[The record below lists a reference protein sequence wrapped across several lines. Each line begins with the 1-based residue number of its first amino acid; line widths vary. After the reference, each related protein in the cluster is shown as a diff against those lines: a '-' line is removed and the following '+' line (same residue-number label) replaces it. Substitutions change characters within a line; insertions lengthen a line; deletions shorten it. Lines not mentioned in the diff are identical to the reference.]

1 MTTFYV
7 FNGNIDKST
16 FLSFHWWESHFNVMP
31 CISPRNFILV
41 LNQIPSKSPL
51 LSSQRAVTAFFRCP
65 NSAPEHCAHTRA
77 GCRLDVIRTKLLY
90 FCLSERWGEICRAS
104 SCTWALLPLRAVP
117 SPPTPPLLLD
127 RHQGMHSTSHWESL
141 LHRKIKNKLE
151 KGMKKIKIT

>member
-1 MTTFYV
+1 MYLMGILIKAHFYLSTGGKVISMLCLV
-7 FNGNIDKST
+7 FHLVISHSCTKSN
-16 FLSFHWWESHFNVMP
+16 S
-31 CISPRNFILV
+31 
-41 LNQIPSKSPL
+41 QQKSL
-51 LSSQRAVTAFFRCP
+51 AKFQRAVTAFFRCP